1 MKINLQL
8 YKYSTVR
15 GMVRLGV
22 SFTLLKWFN
31 PRKIVRGEK
40 AVRDLLPFTVV
51 GKK

>member
-1 MKINLQL
+1 
-8 YKYSTVR
+8 
-15 GMVRLGV
+15 MVRLGV